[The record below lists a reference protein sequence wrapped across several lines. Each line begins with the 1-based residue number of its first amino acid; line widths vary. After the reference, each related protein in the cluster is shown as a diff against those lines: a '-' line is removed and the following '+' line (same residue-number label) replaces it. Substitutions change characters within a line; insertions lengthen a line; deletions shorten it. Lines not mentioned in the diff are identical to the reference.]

1 MTPIQWVALV
11 VPLIA
16 AGTVVGIGFYT
27 VQVVKKLEEWKDGH
41 LATWQ
46 DNIANRISRLE
57 TADAIR
63 RDREDRE

>member
-1 MTPIQWVALV
+1 MVAWV

-16 AGTVVGIGFYT
+16 AGTVIGIGYYT
-27 VQVVKKLEEWKDGH
+27 VKTVGKLEEWKEG
-41 LATWQ
+41 AE
-46 DNIANRISRLE
+46 NRLVRLE

>member
-1 MTPIQWVALV
+1 MIPQSMVAWV

-16 AGTVVGIGFYT
+16 AGTVIGIGYYT
-27 VQVVKKLEEWKDGH
+27 VKTVGKLEEWKEG
-41 LATWQ
+41 AE
-46 DNIANRISRLE
+46 NRLVRLE